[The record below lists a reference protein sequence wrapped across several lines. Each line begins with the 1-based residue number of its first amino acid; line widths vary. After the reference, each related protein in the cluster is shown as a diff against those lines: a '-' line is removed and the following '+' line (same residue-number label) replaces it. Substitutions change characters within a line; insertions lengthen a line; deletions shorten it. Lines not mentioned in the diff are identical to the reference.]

1 MRILVLEDEE
11 NLNGLIRGYLVS
23 NGMMCKQALNL
34 SEARTQLTSDS
45 FDLLLCDLNLPDGSG
60 LDLVDYV
67 RKNLPDMGI
76 VIISAKDQLKDR
88 LKGLELGADDYLVKP
103 FDFPE
108 LLARAKAVQRRRV
121 GETDSLIQLGDVTLD
136 MKRKIAKK
144 RGNTVEL
151 TYSEWE
157 VLEIMVAAHGR
168 VLERKFLESALY
180 GHKGDVESNTVEVY
194 ISRLR
199 KKLGS
204 KLINTIRCVGYR
216 LDLD

>member
-88 LKGLELGADDYLVKP
+88 LKGLELGADD
-103 FDFPE
+103 
-108 LLARAKAVQRRRV
+108 
-121 GETDSLIQLGDVTLD
+121 
-136 MKRKIAKK
+136 
-144 RGNTVEL
+144 
-151 TYSEWE
+151 
-157 VLEIMVAAHGR
+157 
-168 VLERKFLESALY
+168 
-180 GHKGDVESNTVEVY
+180 
-194 ISRLR
+194 
-199 KKLGS
+199 
-204 KLINTIRCVGYR
+204 
-216 LDLD
+216 